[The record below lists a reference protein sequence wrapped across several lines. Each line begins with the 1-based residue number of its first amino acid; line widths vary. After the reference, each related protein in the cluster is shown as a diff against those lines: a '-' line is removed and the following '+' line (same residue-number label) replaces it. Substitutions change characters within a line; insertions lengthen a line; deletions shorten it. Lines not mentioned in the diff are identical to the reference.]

1 MILQFAFRLLS
12 LNNVFGGIEFV
23 FSKKVSRL
31 VNTISFY
38 EIHVLCLPELLKI
51 ETSDEVVYYQLLDLA
66 SV

>member
-12 LNNVFGGIEFV
+12 LNNVFGGVEFV

-31 VNTISFY
+31 VNTITFY
-38 EIHVLCLPELLKI
+38 EIHVLCLSKLLKV
-51 ETSDEVVYYQLLDLA
+51 ETSDEVVYNQLLDLA